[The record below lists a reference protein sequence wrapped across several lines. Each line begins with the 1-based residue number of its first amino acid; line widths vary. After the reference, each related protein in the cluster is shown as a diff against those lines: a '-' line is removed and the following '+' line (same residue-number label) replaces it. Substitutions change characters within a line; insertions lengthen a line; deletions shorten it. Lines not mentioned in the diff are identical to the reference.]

1 MGKKWE
7 TARRGCP
14 PLLLPRTAPVL
25 LSLVLF
31 SGGKAPTDVPLG
43 LIGVQNDLDLF
54 VQGLIVLGQALGQV
68 LVNRGLGNPKFLR
81 RCPDGGPVFDH
92 VHSQLA
98 GSLGYVWPAR
108 NA

>member
-1 MGKKWE
+1 M
-7 TARRGCP
+7 AAP

-68 LVNRGLGNPKFLR
+68 LVNRGLGNPNF
-81 RCPDGGPVFDH
+81 F
-92 VHSQLA
+92 A
-98 GSLGYVWPAR
+98 AAR
-108 NA
+108 TVARFSIMYTASWQALSPM